1 MLILIVILFLL
12 PFQNVYG
19 QQPENPNQA
28 AVKANSFCA
37 LQVLVINGDG
47 TPVRSATVDLLDP
60 LGKVVQTQEAKSG
73 HAEFCD
79 FGFGY
84 HSIRVRG
91 TTDSCE
97 TAVRNI
103 KVIYSK
109 SQKISVVSNSCSY
122 DAAAAASGSY
132 SYYLRVSTA
141 ESEKLQGV
149 RIEQKDH
156 PPQFTDEFG
165 RAQVVAPLSSVLEL
179 TLSREGFEKKELF
192 LEIGFIPDETDL
204 GVEMKRLK

>member
-1 MLILIVILFLL
+1 MFILIVFLFLL
-12 PFQNVYG
+12 PFQNAYA

-28 AVKANSFCA
+28 AVKQNAFCA
-37 LQVLVINGDG
+37 LQVSVINGDG
-47 TPVRSATVDLLDP
+47 TPVQTAFVDLLDP
-60 LGKVVQTQEAKSG
+60 LGKVAQTQETKGG
-73 HAEFCD
+73 HAEFRD

-91 TTDSCE
+91 TTDNCE
-97 TAVRNI
+97 TVVRNI
-103 KVIYSK
+103 KVIYGK

-141 ESEKLQGV
+141 EGEKLQGV

-165 RAQVVAPLSSVLEL
+165 RAQVAAPLSSVLEL
-179 TLSREGFEKKELF
+179 TLAKEGFEKKELF

-204 GVEMKRLK
+204 VVEMKRLK